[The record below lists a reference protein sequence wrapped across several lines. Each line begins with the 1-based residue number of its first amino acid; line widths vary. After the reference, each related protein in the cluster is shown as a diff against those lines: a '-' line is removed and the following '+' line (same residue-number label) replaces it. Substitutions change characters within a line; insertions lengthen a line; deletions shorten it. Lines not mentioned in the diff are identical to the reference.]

1 MTAMDEMEERVRVL
15 LAALIDQEAARV
27 IVPPRQPAP
36 GFWFGGGKLAQDE
49 QGTVWL
55 SGRYRV
61 SGDSRL
67 GLEVGA
73 RGLECAL
80 LRSEDGGATFEQVAS
95 WSKADLSYEG
105 NEVLS
110 IEGTALYRAAD
121 GRWELYVSS
130 EKRAAYPEP
139 LRSFQKRGTGVWSI
153 DRMVGDSP
161 DTLDASTL
169 APVLVNRAY
178 PGYLQIKDPV
188 VFDLSIGRTAM
199 VFCSHPFS
207 WSSSNTGLALREG
220 TDAGFRVEAWEMVS
234 RGPAWDVAAT
244 RITGRMALP
253 QVGILADRARAAVYF
268 YDGAE
273 CLRPHEENPLAH
285 HRPRGYSCE
294 EIGGAFWGWD
304 GSFPSL
310 TRLSQLQPMF
320 ISPWGTG
327 CSRYVS
333 TLVTGA
339 GILAT
344 WQQGQADGSQPLVAH
359 ALPME
364 EVERILSGKEG

>member
-1 MTAMDEMEERVRVL
+1 MDKIEGRVRAL
-15 LAALIDQEAARV
+15 LAALIDQEGARV
-27 IVPPRQPAP
+27 IVPPRQAAP

-49 QGTVWL
+49 TGTVWL

-67 GLEVGA
+67 GLGAGA
-73 RGLECAL
+73 RGLECVL
-80 LRSEDGGATFEQVAS
+80 LRSGDGGQTFEPVAS

-110 IEGTALYRAAD
+110 IEGTALHQAAD
-121 GRWELYVSS
+121 RRWELYVSS
-130 EKRAAYPEP
+130 EKRVTYPEP
-139 LRSFQKRGTGVWSI
+139 LRSFQKPGTGVWSI
-153 DRMVGDSP
+153 DRMVGEAP
-161 DTLDASTL
+161 DALDASTL
-169 APVLVNRAY
+169 ALVLENHAS
-178 PGYLQIKDPV
+178 PGYLHVKDPV
-188 VFDLSIGRTAM
+188 VFDLPIGRTAM

-207 WSSSNTGLALREG
+207 WCSSNTGLALREG
-220 TDAGFRVEAWEMVS
+220 TDASYRVEAWEMVS
-234 RGPAWDVAAT
+234 RGPTWDVAAT

-253 QVGILADRARAAVYF
+253 QVGILADRPRASAYF

-310 TRLSQLQPMF
+310 MRLSQLQPMF
-320 ISPWGTG
+320 VSPWGTG

-333 TLVTGA
+333 TLMTA
-339 GILAT
+339 SGILAT

-359 ALPME
+359 MLPMD
-364 EVERILSGKEG
+364 EVQRILSGERE